1 MHRHRMWILIRRRKF
16 CPSSTWVT
24 VVTLAIWL
32 NSIDLAFLV
41 SSTWRPIS
49 RVTST
54 SFRVES
60 FSNNCRQPIPVNRIY
75 ANIST
80 TLINSSVRCPFF
92 CFVNFFVFFFRFRFF
107 THSVVRFL
115 FLRHNDSLTH
125 TQSLTFEM
133 GSRFSAWLTHCQW
146 NRRKLDLRDFFVL
159 SSFFLVCVCVC
170 VRNFEFLL
178 RNEEMGSVVLDCLES

>member
-1 MHRHRMWILIRRRKF
+1 MHRHRMWILIRLRKF

-41 SSTWRPIS
+41 FWMWRPIS

-80 TLINSSVRCPFF
+80 TLINSSVRRHFF
-92 CFVNFFVFFFRFRFF
+92 FFFFVNFRFFFRFCFF
-107 THSVVRFL
+107 TLGRQV
-115 FLRHNDSLTH
+115 SLSTS
-125 TQSLTFEM
+125 Q
-133 GSRFSAWLTHCQW
+133 WLTHLHTIVDIW
-146 NRRKLDLRDFFVL
+146 NGF
-159 SSFFLVCVCVC
+159 SFLCVTHA
-170 VRNFEFLL
+170 LP
-178 RNEEMGSVVLDCLES
+178 MKP